1 MAYADSLLTQGERIL
16 LRSRQHV
23 LALILDSRLAIL
35 FWGITLIA
43 VIVRLLFLRD
53 GGFGEIASAVVLF
66 SLFAGIIIVAFRWW
80 VWHNTE
86 YVITNRRL
94 LNASGILNKR
104 SADSSLEKINDAILE
119 VNAVGRLLGYGDLK
133 ILTAADAA
141 IDRYRMLNDATE
153 FKKVMMSAKHALQ
166 SGEIRDGDDYRPTDS
181 GSAAT
186 AAAVADAARRAAP
199 VEAPIDLSGG
209 ADPLKADT
217 PEEVAAVLAQL
228 SRLREQGSIS
238 SGEYEIK
245 KKELLERL

>member
-1 MAYADSLLTQGERIL
+1 MCS
-16 LRSRQHV
+16 RSSSTVGWRSSSG
-23 LALILDSRLAIL
+23 ASRSSPSSCDCSSSA
-35 FWGITLIA
+35 
-43 VIVRLLFLRD
+43 D

-119 VNAVGRLLGYGDLK
+119 VNVVGRLLGYGDLK

-186 AAAVADAARRAAP
+186 AAAVADAARPAAP

-228 SRLREQGSIS
+228 STPARAGRDQLGRVRDQEEGAPGPPVIDRPAA
-238 SGEYEIK
+238 G
-245 KKELLERL
+245 

>member
-1 MAYADSLLTQGERIL
+1 MAYGDSLLTQGERIL

-23 LALILDSRLAIL
+23 LALILDSRVAIL
-35 FWGITLIA
+35 FWGIAIIAIVLRFWIDINGVAGDLINLA
-43 VIVRLLFLRD
+43 VLI
-53 GGFGEIASAVVLF
+53 
-66 SLFAGIIIVAFRWW
+66 SLVGGIIIVAFRWW

-86 YVITNRRL
+86 YLITNRRL
-94 LNASGILNKR
+94 LNVSGILNKR

-141 IDRYRMLNDATE
+141 IDRYRMLNDATD

-166 SGEIRDGDDYRPTDS
+166 SGEVRDGDDYRPVSS

-186 AAAVADAARRAAP
+186 ARATADPVP

-228 SRLREQGSIS
+228 TRLREQGAIS
-238 SGEYEIK
+238 SGEYEMK
-245 KKELLERL
+245 KKELLNRL